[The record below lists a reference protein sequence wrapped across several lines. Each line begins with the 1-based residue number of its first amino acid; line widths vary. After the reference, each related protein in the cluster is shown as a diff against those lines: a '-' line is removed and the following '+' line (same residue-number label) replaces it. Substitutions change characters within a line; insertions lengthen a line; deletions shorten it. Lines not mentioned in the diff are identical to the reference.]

1 MPETESTTTA
11 EKTCCTTEGSE
22 KGDCCGGQCKCE
34 AEGKPKGQGSSC
46 CGGSSKATSMYAV
59 APRDATRDQI
69 EQMEIPDL
77 VRRYRHG
84 VENFDARVFK
94 LDEAQLDTAFLADA
108 GVGTW
113 PIRVLLGHIADC
125 ELAYTHRMRRT
136 VAEENPVLAVFDEQ
150 AMVDQNLYGLR
161 REPGEPA
168 PEFSSSGASI
178 AMTHVTRMW
187 TADWLRTLEPQAW
200 ERKALHPENG
210 PESVKKMVAKA
221 VWHIEHHARF
231 LTKKLDL
238 MVGPVASGGC
248 CGGGSGGSGG
258 GCGCK
263 G

>member
-1 MPETESTTTA
+1 MPETESTSIA
-11 EKTCCTTEGSE
+11 EKTCCKSEGES

-34 AEGKPKGQGSSC
+34 AEGKAKGEGSSC
-46 CGGSSKATSMYAV
+46 CGGSSKAASMYAV

-77 VRRYRHG
+77 LRRYRYG
-84 VENFDARVFK
+84 VENFDSRVFK
-94 LDEAQLDTAFLADA
+94 LDDAQLDMAFLADA

-125 ELAYTHRMRRT
+125 ELVYTHRMRRT

-161 REPGEPA
+161 REPGEKA
-168 PEFSSSGASI
+168 PEYSSAGASI
-178 AMTHVTRMW
+178 AVVHVTRMW

-200 ERKALHPENG
+200 TRKALHPENG
-210 PESVKKMVAKA
+210 PESVKRMVAKA

-231 LTKKLDL
+231 LTRKLDR
-238 MVGPVASGGC
+238 MVGPVTSEGC
-248 CGGGSGGSGG
+248 CGGGGKSG